1 MKRRMAAA
9 IGVLGLVVLLT
20 AVYWWTTRQEP
31 VVVVEPVP
39 VTTTQVAA
47 PEVIEVP
54 SSLTVEREDT
64 TIRLSGMVKTASE
77 REALVAAV
85 TDSGF
90 EAEDA
95 ITVSPTVIDSD
106 TRLLALL
113 LPPVLNGTTDG
124 VLSFE
129 DGTVTVTGEALD
141 PVEEEEIG
149 NAIDAA
155 KAAGL
160 TVEDETTVR
169 VLSESVQ
176 IVALQEEINQIFEL
190 ARTIEGQK
198 PNFDVSIDELSPG
211 ATATLDRVSVAMR
224 RYPLPSAD
232 IIGHT
237 DSTGSAATNLELS
250 EQRAQVVLDY
260 LTGAGIDA
268 SRLTATG
275 EGENQPIADN
285 SDEAGRAE
293 NRRVDFIVKSSQ
305 S

>member
-1 MKRRMAAA
+1 MAAA

-113 LPPVLNGTTDG
+113 LPPVLNGT
-124 VLSFE
+124 
-129 DGTVTVTGEALD
+129 GEALD

-169 VLSESVQ
+169 VLSEAVQ

-293 NRRVDFIVKSSQ
+293 NRRVDFIVKSRQ